1 MSALTGLC
9 TLCHFDLDLLGGGQI
24 LRGNAETSGSHL
36 LDCRALIDSTAL
48 LDALN
53 SGKIRGAGLDVY
65 EEEGNFFFEDMSDT
79 IIKDD
84 VLALLISRPNV
95 LLTSHQAF
103 LTREALRNIAVTTY
117 ENLDAFFAGKPLV
130 NEVKIK

>member
-1 MSALTGLC
+1 MKKDVCISNTA
-9 TLCHFDLDLLGGGQI
+9 
-24 LRGNAETSGSHL
+24 RG
-36 LDCRALIDSTAL
+36 ALIDSTAL

-65 EEEGNFFFEDMSDT
+65 EEEGDFFFEDMSDT

-103 LTREALRNIAVTTY
+103 LTREALFNIAVTTF